1 MRGERPDKE
10 VFDKHIAALELK
22 LDVYEKILS
31 KQKYAAGNV
40 CDLHELPEHEHALMQ
55 FPFFFVRILH

>member
-1 MRGERPDKE
+1 MRGEQPDKE
-10 VFDKHIAALELK
+10 VFDKHVAALSLK

-40 CDLHELPEHEHALMQ
+40 CDLHKLPEHALMG
-55 FPFFFVRILH
+55 FLFFC